1 MSSVTMFAHVG
12 NVDPPKTKVSIEQIY
27 ETPALPVQ
35 PMTLYRYEVQTV
47 HTTVTLVAKNENRF
61 GVHVAKRT
69 ERTKE
74 KICMKDYNYRRPPA
88 WRC

>member
-12 NVDPPKTKVSIEQIY
+12 NADPPKTKVNIEQNY
-27 ETPALPVQ
+27 EIPALPVQ

-61 GVHVAKRT
+61 GVYIAP
-69 ERTKE
+69 TKE